1 LNSLNKALAE
11 LQAYVKEFHTT
22 GLVWNTTK
30 EGGNAINLANSKDLE
45 LIKTTTTATGMSK
58 QIILKFL
65 NKWTCLR
72 FLTASNNFYVIS
84 ITRLLLAVK

>member
-1 LNSLNKALAE
+1 MEATHFRFNSLPQALAE

-22 GLVWNTTK
+22 GLVWNATK

-45 LIKTTTTATGMSK
+45 LIKTTKTTTTGMSK

-65 NKWTCLR
+65 NKWTCLG
-72 FLTASNNFYVIS
+72 FLNS
-84 ITRLLLAVK
+84 

>member
-1 LNSLNKALAE
+1 MRCIFVSTSLPQALAE

-22 GLVWNTTK
+22 GLVWNATK

-45 LIKTTTTATGMSK
+45 LIKTTTTATATGRSK
-58 QIILKFL
+58 QIILKFI

-72 FLTASNNFYVIS
+72 DFKKN
-84 ITRLLLAVK
+84 